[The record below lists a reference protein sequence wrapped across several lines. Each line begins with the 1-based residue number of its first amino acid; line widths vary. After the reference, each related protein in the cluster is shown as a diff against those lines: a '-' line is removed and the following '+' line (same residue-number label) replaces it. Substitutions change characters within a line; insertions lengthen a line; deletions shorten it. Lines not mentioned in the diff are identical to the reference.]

1 MAFGYLVVAVLAAA
15 IAVFALQNGTP
26 TDVRFLWWSVHALPV
41 SALILVSLG
50 VGLVVAGVPLL
61 LQRWRLRSRVRS
73 LEARVHM
80 LEGAVAERAQATLAQ
95 RPPAPR
101 PTQAG
106 ER

>member
-1 MAFGYLVVAVLAAA
+1 MALGYLVVAILAAA

-26 TDVRFLWWSVHALPV
+26 TDVRFLWWAVHALPV

-50 VGLVVAGVPLL
+50 VGLLVAGVPLL
-61 LQRWRLRSRVRS
+61 LQRWRLRSRVRT
-73 LEARVHM
+73 LEARVST
-80 LEGAVAERAQATLAQ
+80 LEAAATERAQAALPP
-95 RPPAPR
+95 RPPVR